1 METETS
7 NTHSKRR
14 WWFLPVLLTFIV
26 LFVLMQFA
34 RFVVPPFKISN
45 PPSRYTVQW
54 DSPRTQSLWQKTC
67 GDCHSNETV
76 WPWYSYVAPFGWLI
90 AYDVNQGRD
99 EFNISDGD
107 SEDDEIAEV
116 IQDGEMPPAIYLIIH
131 NDAKLSEIDK
141 NDLIYGLRSS
151 LGSSGR

>member
-116 IQDGEMPPAIYLIIH
+116 IRDGEMPPAIYLIIH
-131 NDAKLSEIDK
+131 NDAKLSEADK
-141 NDLIYGLRSS
+141 NDLISGLRSS
-151 LGSSGR
+151 LGSSDS